1 MLGLQRALIFLYTS
15 FFVKWKLRIIIF
27 RTATKMQKAQL
38 RRNPPAIMNE
48 IELAEY
54 LGCST
59 RHIRNLVARRVLPFI
74 KLGRRRLFRLGAI
87 LKTLAETRNPIPGR
101 TLKHKENDTTRLY
114 IST

>member
-1 MLGLQRALIFLYTS
+1 ME
-15 FFVKWKLRIIIF
+15 
-27 RTATKMQKAQL
+27 TKDNYYPNSYEDSRAQL
-38 RRNPPAIMNE
+38 RRNPPAIMSE

-87 LKTLAETRNPIPGR
+87 LKTLEKLEIPSLGGR
-101 TLKHKENDTTRLY
+101 
-114 IST
+114 